1 MGGRGGPELL
11 GGPPPR
17 GVGVQNLRGGKGA
30 KKGEDPPQICGGLQ
44 NCGGEV
50 WGRGGSSKMVGRG
63 SEKFGVEGSPEI
75 SGGTPKSWRKGGGW
89 A

>member
-1 MGGRGGPELL
+1 M

-50 WGRGGSSKMVGRG
+50 GGGGPPKWWGG

-75 SGGTPKSWRKGGGW
+75 SGGDPKIVEEGGGLGL
-89 A
+89 